1 LLLVF
6 KSVVFKMSERK
17 IMGQRSLIVLSLL
30 LVSLTSSCSGESK
43 KVQCDKFAKVT
54 AQVKDTFTADEA
66 QNKSVDK
73 TVTPNTIE
81 GYQKLAKDS
90 ADHMAKRAANVDRAV
105 KIIEELSVGDKELQ
119 SLKTE
124 YLGIIQKQADATRL
138 IMNIYTA
145 KSKATAK
152 TMTEPS
158 FKQLDK
164 DNITAINTFTAAVTA
179 EPKFIK
185 RLNTYCSAK

>member
-54 AQVKDTFTADEA
+54 AQVKTTLRADET
-66 QNKSVDK
+66 QTKPVDK
-73 TVTPNTIE
+73 TATANTIE
-81 GYQKLAKDS
+81 GFQKLAKDS
-90 ADHMAKRAANVDRAV
+90 ADLMSKRATSVDQAV
-105 KIIEELSVGDKELQ
+105 KIIEELSVGDNELQ

-124 YLGIIQKQADATRL
+124 YLGIIQKAADATHL
-138 IMNIYTA
+138 IVNIYTA

-164 DNITAINTFTAAVTA
+164 DYITAINTFTAAVTA

>member
-1 LLLVF
+1 
-6 KSVVFKMSERK
+6 MSERK

-54 AQVKDTFTADEA
+54 AQVGAITNET

-73 TVTPNTIE
+73 TTTANTIE
-81 GYQKLAKDS
+81 GFQKLAKD
-90 ADHMAKRAANVDRAV
+90 AAELMTKRANSVDRAI
-105 KIIEELSVGDKELQ
+105 KIVEELSVSDNELK

-138 IMNIYTA
+138 IVNIYTA

-164 DNITAINTFTAAVTA
+164 DYITAINTFTAAVTA